1 MDELRQTGEAPLA
14 TLGPRGTGRR
24 YQQYSSPCDC
34 HNTQLRPQPPTQ
46 SPPQPAPHCPPRPLE
61 GRFCARVVSWDPL
74 CASAGHP
81 PGVDSS
87 SPPPPRRNLE
97 IGYNAQ
103 ERQTLLWVGPQPPT
117 QILLCG
123 PRGRRLGD
131 RPVHPGW
138 TFVFRSCQCLTS
150 GVLAQG
156 GEKGGFKL
164 GTGRN
169 LFFGLAAPPPPTDP
183 RRSDCTAGKGGREDH
198 RSQPLLPGD
207 RAEPCRRTAPG
218 PTWPG
223 SLAPRGLGC
232 RERARRAPGGVP

>member
-1 MDELRQTGEAPLA
+1 MSSGRQEKPLWPRWAPEELEGGTNSIVCPA
-14 TLGPRGTGRR
+14 TATTHSSVPSRLHGPRLER
-24 YQQYSSPCDC
+24 
-34 HNTQLRPQPPTQ
+34 
-46 SPPQPAPHCPPRPLE
+46 APHHPPRPLE

-81 PGVDSS
+81 PGVDAS

-103 ERQTLLWVGPQPPT
+103 DRGADATVGQPTAPHPNIAVWSPGTTPWGQKARRSLLTP
-117 QILLCG
+117 
-123 PRGRRLGD
+123 

-169 LFFGLAAPPPPTDP
+169 LFFGLVAPPSP
-183 RRSDCTAGKGGREDH
+183 H
-198 RSQPLLPGD
+198 RP
-207 RAEPCRRTAPG
+207 
-218 PTWPG
+218 
-223 SLAPRGLGC
+223 
-232 RERARRAPGGVP
+232 